1 MNFIRKHMQSG
12 SVKTVILILALVLG
26 ISGGIFALRSAT
38 ELLTVRADETM
49 KVSPTEPDEASA
61 GQKKDVSPS
70 DDDIANDKTVVRK
83 NAFLLPMAD
92 PSPVEI
98 PIYVT
103 HNMTMRD
110 GRVVS
115 TAFPAGAYSNALG
128 SIKSILNG
136 ETKLEVA
143 FDRSLASS
151 QPGVFYYGH
160 DLRIYLYAMHTNR
173 SGGFDGN
180 VTLHLNDGT
189 NLNWPLDSS
198 TSYGNSMTVP
208 YYNGTFKWS
217 SVTDEIGNRTV
228 ESITVNQINA
238 FYQGATLSIIRH
250 SDVPVRADSYAP
262 DNI

>member
-1 MNFIRKHMQSG
+1 MNLIRKHMQNG
-12 SVKTVILILALVLG
+12 SVKTVIVILALVLG

-38 ELLTVRADETM
+38 ELLTVRADETVN
-49 KVSPTEPDEASA
+49 VSPTEPDDASVGQKKDISPSDEASVGQKKDVSPSDEASA

-151 QPGVFYYGH
+151 QPGVFYY
-160 DLRIYLYAMHTNR
+160 
-173 SGGFDGN
+173 
-180 VTLHLNDGT
+180 
-189 NLNWPLDSS
+189 
-198 TSYGNSMTVP
+198 
-208 YYNGTFKWS
+208 
-217 SVTDEIGNRTV
+217 
-228 ESITVNQINA
+228 
-238 FYQGATLSIIRH
+238 
-250 SDVPVRADSYAP
+250 
-262 DNI
+262 